1 MYCMYIYTCNNTCAT
16 QSDIINKSIIRNV
29 TSFVLQ
35 RKEIKV
41 LINNYYI
48 SQYHI
53 TLTKFSFLIGH
64 FGCVYH
70 GTLLDND
77 GKKIHCAVK
86 SLNSTLQL
94 IVTGTF
100 VVCKLTAYNE
110 VLIYTFPCG
119 EKKIIYCWNCG
130 INPGNL
136 FSLNTYWGSPSENTP
151 RTTTS
156 KGSGAVGLSDELSLT

>member
-1 MYCMYIYTCNNTCAT
+1 MYCISIYIQTHVLHRV
-16 QSDIINKSIIRNV
+16 ILLIKSVIRNV

-35 RKEIKV
+35 RKEFKV

-86 SLNSTLQL
+86 SLNSKLQL
-94 IVTGTF
+94 MVAGTF
-100 VVCKLTAYNE
+100 VVYKLTAYNQ

-119 EKKIIYCWNCG
+119 KKKSSTVEI
-130 INPGNL
+130 
-136 FSLNTYWGSPSENTP
+136 
-151 RTTTS
+151 
-156 KGSGAVGLSDELSLT
+156 VELILEICLV

>member
-1 MYCMYIYTCNNTCAT
+1 MYCMYIYTCNNTCTT

-119 EKKIIYCWNCG
+119 EKKSSTAEI
-130 INPGNL
+130 
-136 FSLNTYWGSPSENTP
+136 
-151 RTTTS
+151 
-156 KGSGAVGLSDELSLT
+156 VELILEICLV